1 MGKVAIKK
9 TDDSFLLRL
18 LNLPELLTDTAWLD
32 RMITERSQSE
42 DDHADIALFVAAAQA
57 YRESALYARRS
68 FFAAAGRGRPQSMH
82 ESLVTVD
89 CRLGEEKYRLAVQ
102 RVSPKTY
109 RIEVEGKVITMTL
122 DPVSEFESGVTI
134 GDQCYSVV
142 SVTQG
147 QDHLIEVDN
156 IIHRISRG
164 DVGTVRSPFPSLVV
178 AVNVKPGDSVVQGD
192 SLVVLEAM
200 KMETAITAPFSGTV
214 VDVLTGPSIQVD
226 AGAALIRIEAVSGEN
241 TAASS
246 GSRIDFSRIV
256 AERTAELSGR
266 EHCLELLKAI
276 RWTVLGYDTQGG
288 MVRDLAGR
296 LLAAQKETDL
306 HEPQVVA
313 AGLNVLAAFSDV
325 NSLAR
330 NRPVDD
336 TGDVETRNPKED
348 FHQYLRALDLE
359 AEGLPASFRPKLE
372 RAFAHYGVHSLERS
386 TDLER
391 AAFRIFNA
399 QQVATAHEPLIAA
412 VLNGLRL
419 DPGQLIPASAQR
431 LRTTLDE
438 FVISTELRFPN
449 LGNKARNLRY
459 QNFEQPGILARK
471 ASVLDEMRG
480 NVAALR
486 VAGAERSHLDALINC
501 PEAVIELLADAD
513 GSGENGDPLLEV
525 FFRRFYR
532 GKELQDVQEE
542 ANLRSAG
549 YYTDGELRYVVATIS
564 PQSQAA
570 ETLQAALDHSRAISS
585 SQPVSIDIYNRW
597 DGSVAADEIATWAQ
611 NIVVAAAPP
620 TNIRRVTFS
629 GATPDGT
636 VFHYTY
642 RPADGSFREDATLR
656 HCHPMIAARAKFFRF
671 RNFTS
676 ERLESEPGI
685 YTYKLVGVD
694 NPRDTRLAAVAEVRD
709 LTPSR
714 DASGQVIGLPSIE
727 RHLAA
732 CANAIRKAQ
741 TEHDPRQRLAM
752 NRIVLY
758 LWPQFRLPIEGLDE
772 ILRRFAAL
780 SATLGLEGFE
790 LIGTL
795 AEEGTSRETILRFGF
810 DSADPFACQVVETVN
825 EAVPVLDRYRQNVI
839 MSQQRGSIYPYEL
852 IDRLIRNGG
861 AFTEYAL
868 NEQGEFLPVDRPKGL
883 NDCGFVGGLLT
894 TPSERYPEGIT
905 RVVLLGDPT
914 KELASLAEPE
924 CRMTIGALALA
935 KELETSLEW
944 YAVSAGARISMTS
957 GTENMDWISIVLR
970 KIIEFTQEGGE
981 INIVITGITVGGQ
994 PYWNA
999 EATMLM
1005 HTKGILI
1012 MTPDSSM
1019 VLTGKQSLDFSG
1031 GVSAEDNFGLGGYD
1045 RIMGPNGQAQ
1055 YWAPNLEAACELM
1068 RQHNEHTYRAKGE
1081 RFPRQAQTSDDP
1093 NRDVRSAP
1101 HDGPEFAT
1109 VGEVFSDTTN
1119 PGRKK
1124 PFDIRSIMRAVA
1136 DQDHEPLERW
1146 KDMRDA
1152 DTGVVFEAHL
1162 GGYPVMLLG
1171 IASRAIP
1178 RKGILPADGPDV
1190 WTSGTL
1196 FPMSSKKLARSINS
1210 ASGNRPL
1217 VVLANLSGF
1226 DGSPESL
1233 AKWQLEY
1240 GAEIGRAIVNFNGPI
1255 VFCVVS
1261 RYHGGA
1267 FVVFSKVLNDNMEA
1281 LAVEGTYASV
1291 LGGAPAAA
1299 VVFTREV
1306 DQRTDADE
1314 RIAVLHK
1321 KIAKATG
1328 AARVELLAELAEVRP
1343 IVRAEKLGQKAVEY
1357 DAVHTIQ
1364 RAREMGSVDAIIPA
1378 ERLRPELIAALE
1390 RGMERALAG
1399 LEARKT

>member
-1 MGKVAIKK
+1 MDNSLFKPANE
-9 TDDSFLLRL
+9 SFLLRL
-18 LNLPELLTDTAWLD
+18 LNLPELLADTAWLD
-32 RMITERSQSE
+32 RRIAERQRTV
-42 DDHADIALFVAAAQA
+42 DDQADIALLVAGAQA

-68 FFAAAGRGRPQSMH
+68 FFAAAGRGRPQSTH
-82 ESLVTVD
+82 ERLVTVD
-89 CRLGEEKYRLAVQ
+89 CRLEGERYRLAIQ

-109 RIEVEGKVITMTL
+109 RVETDGKVLSMIL
-122 DPVSEFESGVTI
+122 DPVSEHESRVTI
-134 GDQCYSVV
+134 GGQSHRVV
-142 SVTQG
+142 SVVQG
-147 QDHLIEVDN
+147 QDRLIEVDN
-156 IIHRISRG
+156 VIHRVSLG
-164 DVGTVRSPFPSLVV
+164 DVGTIRSPSPSLVV
-178 AVNVKPGDSVVQGD
+178 AVNVKPGDSVARGD
-192 SLVVLEAM
+192 LLVVLEAM
-200 KMETAITAPFSGTV
+200 KMETTITAPFSGTV

-226 AGAALIRIEAVSGEN
+226 AGAALIRIEAKAKGKSPQPSGRRVEFKRIAVER
-241 TAASS
+241 TTDLS
-246 GSRIDFSRIV
+246 GSKR
-256 AERTAELSGR
+256 
-266 EHCLELLKAI
+266 CLELLNAI
-276 RWTVLGYDTQGG
+276 RWTILGYDSQSG
-288 MVRDLAGR
+288 MVRDLAGQ
-296 LLAAQKETDL
+296 LLTAYGEADQHD
-306 HEPQVVA
+306 PQVITA
-313 AGLNVLAAFSDV
+313 ALDVLAAFSDV

-336 TGDVETRNPKED
+336 TDDVETRNPKEH
-348 FHQYLRALDLE
+348 FHQYLRALNLE
-359 AEGLPASFRPKLE
+359 AEGLPESFRPKLE
-372 RAFAHYGVHSLERS
+372 RAFAHYGVYSLER
-386 TDLER
+386 TTALER

-399 QQVATAHEPLIAA
+399 QQVAAAHEPLIAA
-412 VLNGLRL
+412 VLNGLSV
-419 DPGQLIPASAQR
+419 DPDHLVPVISQR

-438 FVISTELRFPN
+438 FVVSTELRFPT

-459 QNFEQPGILARK
+459 QIFAQPVILSRK
-471 ASVLDEMRG
+471 AEVLEQMREH
-480 NVAALR
+480 VAALR
-486 VAGAERSHLDALINC
+486 IAGADSAHLQALINC
-501 PEAVIELLADAD
+501 PEAVIELLADPD
-513 GSGENGDPLLEV
+513 NSGDNGDPLLEV

-532 GKELQDVQEE
+532 DKELEEVQEE
-542 ANLRSAG
+542 NTLRTAS
-549 YYTDGELRYVVATIS
+549 YHTHGERRYVVATIT
-564 PQSQAA
+564 PQSSATEA
-570 ETLQAALDHSRAISS
+570 LQMALDHGLSLSS
-585 SQPVSIDIYNRW
+585 SHPVSIDLYIRW
-597 DGSVAADEIATWAQ
+597 DGSIAVAEVASWTQGVVNATEG
-611 NIVVAAAPP
+611 PE
-620 TNIRRVTFS
+620 NIRRITFS
-629 GATPDGT
+629 GAAPDGT
-636 VFHYTY
+636 VFHHTY
-642 RPADGSFREDATLR
+642 RQSEGSFVEDLTLR

-671 RNFTS
+671 RNFAS
-676 ERLESEPGI
+676 ERLESDPGI
-685 YTYKLVGVD
+685 YAYKLVGVD
-694 NPRDTRLAAVAEVRD
+694 NPRDTRLAAVAEVRN
-709 LTPSR
+709 LTSSY
-714 DASGQVIGLPSIE
+714 DASGQVVELPDIE

-741 TEHDPRQRLAM
+741 TEQDPQRRLAM

-758 LWPQFRLPIEGLDE
+758 LWPTFQVPIEGLDAE
-772 ILRRFAAL
+772 LKRFAAL
-780 SATLGLEGFE
+780 SATLGLEGVEF
-790 LIGTL
+790 IGTM
-795 AEEGTSRETILRFGF
+795 AENGVSREVILRFGF
-810 DSADPFACQVVETVN
+810 DSTDPFACQIVDAVN
-825 EAVPVLDRYRQNVI
+825 EPVPVLDRYRQNVI

-852 IDRLIRNGG
+852 IERLTRNGG
-861 AFTEYAL
+861 SFTEYAL
-868 NEQGEFLPVDRPKGL
+868 NEQKEFVPVDRPYGQ

-894 TPSERYPEGIT
+894 TPSERYTEGIT

-924 CRMTIGALALA
+924 SRMTIGAVELA
-935 KELETSLEW
+935 KQHETSLEW

-970 KIIEFTQEGGE
+970 KIIEFTQRGGE

-1055 YWAPNLEAACELM
+1055 YWAPNLDAACELM
-1068 RQHNEHTYRAKGE
+1068 RRHNEHTYRAPGE
-1081 RFPRQAQTSDDP
+1081 RFPRRAKISDDP
-1093 NRDVRSAP
+1093 ERDVRLAP

-1109 VGEVFSDTTN
+1109 VGEVFSDATN

-1136 DQDHEPLERW
+1136 DQDFDPMERW

-1152 DTGVVFEAHL
+1152 DTGVVFEAFL
-1162 GGYPVMLLG
+1162 GGYPVMMLG

-1178 RKGILPADGPDV
+1178 RKGRLPADGPDV

-1196 FPMSSKKLARSINS
+1196 FPMSSKKLARAINS

-1233 AKWQLEY
+1233 AKCQLEY
-1240 GAEIGRAIVNFNGPI
+1240 GAEIGRAIVNFDGPI

-1281 LAVEGTYASV
+1281 LAIEGTYASV

-1314 RIAVLHK
+1314 RIVALRE
-1321 KIAKATG
+1321 KIARATG
-1328 AARVELLAELAEVRP
+1328 AGRVALLAELAELRP
-1343 IVRAEKLGQKAVEY
+1343 VVRAEKLGQKAAEY

-1364 RAREMGSVDAIIPA
+1364 RARDMGSVDAIIPA
-1378 ERLRPELIAALE
+1378 KQLRPELIAALE
-1390 RGMERALAG
+1390 RGIKRALA
-1399 LEARKT
+1399 KS

>member
-1 MGKVAIKK
+1 MGKLAAKN
-9 TDDSFLLRL
+9 TGESFLLRL
-18 LNLPELLTDTAWLD
+18 LNLPELLADTTWLD
-32 RMITERSQSE
+32 RLIAERPRSGDE
-42 DDHADIALFVAAAQA
+42 HAGIALLVAAAQG

-68 FFAAAGRGRPQSMH
+68 FFAAAGRGRPRSTH
-82 ESLVTVD
+82 ESVVTVD
-89 CRLGEEKYRLAVQ
+89 CRLGGGKYRLAVQ
-102 RVSPKTY
+102 RVSPNTY
-109 RIEVEGKVITMTL
+109 RLEVEGKVLSMSL
-122 DPVSEFESGVTI
+122 EPLSDYESRVTV
-134 GDQCYSVV
+134 GGQSHRVV

-156 IIHRISRG
+156 EIHRIRRG
-164 DVGTVRSPFPSLVV
+164 DVGTVRSPSPSLVV
-178 AVNVKPGDSVVQGD
+178 AVNVKPGDSVTKGD

-226 AGAALIRIEAVSGEN
+226 AGAALIRIEAKSEGV
-241 TAASS
+241 AAALA
-246 GSRIDFSRIV
+246 GDRIDLNRIA

-266 EHCLELLKAI
+266 ERCLELLDAI
-276 RWTVLGYDTQGG
+276 RWTILGYDTQSGT
-288 MVRDLAGR
+288 VRDLAGQ
-296 LLAAQKETDL
+296 LLAAHNETDRHDPL
-306 HEPQVVA
+306 IVA
-313 AGLNVLAAFSDV
+313 AGLSVLAAFSDV

-336 TGDVETRNPKED
+336 TGDVETRNPKEH

-359 AEGLPASFRPKLE
+359 AEGLPASFRHKLE
-372 RAFAHYGVHSLERS
+372 RAFAHYGVDSLERS
-386 TDLER
+386 TALER

-399 QQVATAHEPLIAA
+399 QQVAAAHEPLLAA

-419 DPGQLIPASAQR
+419 DAERLDPASSPR

-449 LGNKARNLRY
+449 LGNKARNIRY

-471 ASVLDEMRG
+471 AAVLDEMRG
-480 NVAALR
+480 HVSALR
-486 VAGAERSHLDALINC
+486 VAGADKAHLDALSNC
-501 PEAVIELLADAD
+501 PEAVIELLADPD
-513 GSGENGDPLLEV
+513 GSGDNGDPLLEV

-532 GKELQDVQEE
+532 GKDLHDKHAADE
-542 ANLRSAG
+542 LRSAG
-549 YYTDGELRYVVATIS
+549 YHTDGELRYVVSAIT
-564 PQSQAA
+564 PRAKAA
-570 ETLQAALDHSRAISS
+570 EALKAALAHGCSLSDKHPIS
-585 SQPVSIDIYNRW
+585 VDLYTRW
-597 DGSVAADEIATWAQ
+597 DSTIGADGIEAWAHR
-611 NIVVAAAPP
+611 IVNAVDAPG
-620 TNIRRVTFS
+620 NIRRVTFS
-629 GATPDGT
+629 GATPEGRA
-636 VFHYTY
+636 FHLTY
-642 RPADGSFREDATLR
+642 RPAEDAFAEGLTLR
-656 HCHPMIAARAKFFRF
+656 NCHPMIAARAKFFRF

-685 YTYKLVGVD
+685 YAYKLVGVD
-694 NPRDTRLAAVAEVRD
+694 NPRDMRLAAVAEVRD

-714 DASGQVIGLPSIE
+714 DEAGQETSLPTIE
-727 RHLAA
+727 RLLSA
-732 CANAIRKAQ
+732 CANAIRIAQ
-741 TEHDPRQRLAM
+741 TEHDPHRRLAM

-758 LWPQFRLPIEGLDE
+758 LWPPFSLPIAGMGGVIE
-772 ILRRFAAL
+772 RFSAL
-780 SATLGLEGFE
+780 SANLGLEGVE
-790 LIGTL
+790 VIGTL
-795 AEEGTSRETILRFGF
+795 VENGTRRDAVLRFGF
-810 DSADPFACQVVETVN
+810 DASDPASFEIAESAN
-825 EAVPVLDRYRQNVI
+825 EPVPVLDRYRQNVI
-839 MSQQRGSIYPYEL
+839 MSQQRGSIYPYEV
-852 IDRLIRNGG
+852 IDRLTGNGG
-861 AFTEYAL
+861 SFIEYAVTPDGSF
-868 NEQGEFLPVDRPKGL
+868 EPVDRPKGN

-894 TPSERYPEGIT
+894 TPSARYPEGIT

-924 CRMTIGALALA
+924 CRMVIGALKLA
-935 KELETSLEW
+935 RKHATSLEW

-970 KIIEFTQEGGE
+970 KLIEFTQEGGE

-1055 YWAPNLEAACELM
+1055 YWAPDLEAACEIM
-1068 RQHNEHTYRAKGE
+1068 RQHNEHAYRAPAE
-1081 RFPRQAQTSDDP
+1081 RFPRRAKTSDNP
-1093 NRDVRSAP
+1093 ERDIRSEP
-1101 HDGPEFAT
+1101 HHGPEFET
-1109 VGEVFSDTTN
+1109 VGEVFDDATN

-1136 DQDHEPLERW
+1136 DQDFPPMERW
-1146 KDMRDA
+1146 ADMRDA

-1178 RKGILPADGPDV
+1178 RKGLLPADGPDV

-1196 FPMSSKKLARSINS
+1196 FPMSSKKLARAINS
-1210 ASGNRPL
+1210 ASGSRPL

-1233 AKWQLEY
+1233 ARCQLEY
-1240 GAEIGRAIVNFNGPI
+1240 GAEIGRAIVNFDGPI

-1314 RIAVLHK
+1314 RIVGLRER
-1321 KIAKATG
+1321 IAAATG
-1328 AARVELLAELAEVRP
+1328 PERVALQAELAELRP
-1343 IVRAEKLGQKAVEY
+1343 VVRAEKLGQKAVEY

-1378 ERLRPELIAALE
+1378 QRLRPELIAALE
-1390 RGMERALAG
+1390 RGIERALAKQG
-1399 LEARKT
+1399 AG